1 MKYQSL
7 IAALMLGLAGNTY
20 ATQYD
25 PAENESDADDRVACI
40 EAAIAEEVEDGN
52 QFDQYVDACFQEKVA
67 QKNKAAKQKSG
78 NS

>member
-7 IAALMLGLAGNTY
+7 IAVLILGLAGN
-20 ATQYD
+20 AFGTQYD
-25 PAENESDADDRVACI
+25 PAESEADTDDRVACI
-40 EAAIAEEVEDGN
+40 ESAIAEEVEDGN

-67 QKNKAAKQKSG
+67 QRNKSAKQKSG